1 MGRKFWNLP
10 FYFFTVL
17 LFAQRK
23 TLYLKEPMDN
33 LKTSVHE
40 IYLSLSGEGISTG
53 IPTVFVRMAGC
64 SLRCG
69 MAIGK
74 KLWCDTPYAL
84 SPSAGEEMDLKRVLN
99 RIQELSPV
107 YTQVLLTGGE
117 PLEGRNRDFSLALGN
132 EIFRTRKF
140 SNSYPRAR
148 IETNGAESIEGLD
161 QFVFTLDYKLPG
173 SGMENRMNL
182 ENLEIYNKRKNELDE
197 IKFVIRDRNDFE
209 RCLEVIKVHELS
221 GNLLASP
228 VQGELS
234 PEILSEWLKSSLGSR
249 LRLSLQTHKYIW
261 GDKRGI

>member
-1 MGRKFWNLP
+1 MS
-10 FYFFTVL
+10 FYFFTIL
-17 LFAQRK
+17 LFARRK

-40 IYLSLSGEGISTG
+40 IYLSLSGEGITTG

-69 MAIGK
+69 MVTGK

-99 RIQELSPV
+99 RIQELSPIC
-107 YTQVLLTGGE
+107 TQVLLTGGE
-117 PLEGRNRDFSLALGN
+117 PLEGRNRDFSLALGD
-132 EIFRTRKF
+132 EIFRTRKS
-140 SNSYPRAR
+140 SNSYPRPR
-148 IETNGAESIEGLD
+148 VETNGAESIEGLD

-173 SGMENRMNL
+173 SGMESRMNL
-182 ENLEIYNKRKNELDE
+182 RNLEIYNKRKNELDE

-209 RCLEVIKVHELS
+209 RCLEVIEAHRLS

-234 PEILSEWLKSSLGSR
+234 PEILSEWLKSSLSSG

-261 GDKRGI
+261 GDKRGV

>member
-1 MGRKFWNLP
+1 
-10 FYFFTVL
+10 
-17 LFAQRK
+17 
-23 TLYLKEPMDN
+23 MDN

-69 MAIGK
+69 MAVGR

-84 SPSAGEEMDLKRVLN
+84 SPNAGEESNLNQVLDK
-99 RIQELSPV
+99 IQELSPV
-107 YTQVLLTGGE
+107 NTQILLTGGE
-117 PLEGRNRDFSLALGN
+117 PLEGKNRDFSIALGN
-132 EIFRTRKF
+132 EIFRTR
-140 SNSYPRAR
+140 NSSGLYPRPR
-148 IETNGAESIEGLD
+148 VETNGAESIEGLD
-161 QFVFTLDYKLPG
+161 RFVFTLDYKLPG
-173 SGMENRMNL
+173 SGMEDRMDL
-182 ENLEIYNKRKNELDE
+182 KNLEIYKQRNDVLDE

-209 RCLEVIKVHELS
+209 RCIEVIENHKLS

-234 PEILSEWLKSSLGSR
+234 PEVLAEWMKSFLGSG

-261 GDKRGI
+261 GDQRGV